1 MNLAT
6 TGMPAQKQA
15 GKKRGRG
22 SVATESVAGT
32 KGDGAEGAEDERES
46 SEAWATWEKEMQQYP
61 GWEQGGGQPAHQSG
75 PVSAVKDELTSVLL
89 EDMDCR
95 ASILATMVE
104 AGLPA
109 ATVREI
115 FASHVRLFT
124 ADLGA
129 GPAAGEQWRVDGNG
143 MTRRHLAISRT
154 SEACGVRALAR
165 KRCGESCNDARLINT
180 VCVCTCIGEGR
191 MRVYLA
197 HDEERNLHV
206 NVFGWCRFRKED
218 IAFILRA
225 AGTGPFVEM
234 GAGSGWLAFLL
245 RHAGAEVKAYDLQ
258 ALDGATFVPGW
269 RAWPWSASVQKGS
282 AEQLEAK
289 TSAAS
294 TLLLCWPD
302 LGSLFA
308 NTCLEAFDLHG
319 GRRVVYI
326 GEGRGGETA
335 ESKFFDSLDR
345 NWLLQESAALAH
357 RGLERDFIYV
367 YSRKSRP

>member
-1 MNLAT
+1 
-6 TGMPAQKQA
+6 
-15 GKKRGRG
+15 
-22 SVATESVAGT
+22 
-32 KGDGAEGAEDERES
+32 
-46 SEAWATWEKEMQQYP
+46 
-61 GWEQGGGQPAHQSG
+61 
-75 PVSAVKDELTSVLL
+75 
-89 EDMDCR
+89 
-95 ASILATMVE
+95 
-104 AGLPA
+104 
-109 ATVREI
+109 
-115 FASHVRLFT
+115 
-124 ADLGA
+124 
-129 GPAAGEQWRVDGNG
+129 
-143 MTRRHLAISRT
+143 
-154 SEACGVRALAR
+154 
-165 KRCGESCNDARLINT
+165 
-180 VCVCTCIGEGR
+180 

-269 RAWPWSASVQKGS
+269 RAWPWSASVQTGS

-294 TLLLCWPD
+294 TLVLCWPD

-335 ESKFFDSLDR
+335 
-345 NWLLQESAALAH
+345 
-357 RGLERDFIYV
+357 
-367 YSRKSRP
+367 

>member
-46 SEAWATWEKEMQQYP
+46 SEAWAEWEKEMQQYP

-180 VCVCTCIGEGR
+180 VCVYMYRRGEDARVSGARRGAKFARERVWMVQIPEGR
-191 MRVYLA
+191 
-197 HDEERNLHV
+197 H
-206 NVFGWCRFRKED
+206 
-218 IAFILRA
+218 
-225 AGTGPFVEM
+225 
-234 GAGSGWLAFLL
+234 
-245 RHAGAEVKAYDLQ
+245 
-258 ALDGATFVPGW
+258 
-269 RAWPWSASVQKGS
+269 
-282 AEQLEAK
+282 
-289 TSAAS
+289 
-294 TLLLCWPD
+294 
-302 LGSLFA
+302 
-308 NTCLEAFDLHG
+308 CLYSEG
-319 GRRVVYI
+319 GRNRAI
-326 GEGRGGETA
+326 CRNGRGQ
-335 ESKFFDSLDR
+335 R
-345 NWLLQESAALAH
+345 LACIFAPP
-357 RGLERDFIYV
+357 RGG
-367 YSRKSRP
+367 